1 MIGVLKYYTAK
12 APEYSTST
20 YTAPSIYT
28 VAPATQLCV
37 LPQPTIPR
45 LPSIKLCFSYY
56 TDDPTYYTTK
66 TSEYYTEAP
75 KYYSSPGDRRH
86 IHIWGDGVF
95 RSPQS
100 LHSCSF
106 VLHLT
111 KILHR
116 DSSLLHH
123 NLRYIELLHQ
133 SPEVLHRGGRILHDH
148 LRCSSLLHRGTQV
161 FFKLLPVLLSTQSSH
176 ESFSEILK
184 NEKV

>member
-75 KYYSSPGDRRH
+75 KYYSSPGDTS
-86 IHIWGDGVF
+86 ITEATEF
-95 RSPQS
+95 
-100 LHSCSF
+100 F
-106 VLHLT
+106 VAPNHYTAAL
-111 KILHR
+111 
-116 DSSLLHH
+116 SY
-123 NLRYIELLHQ
+123 YI
-133 SPEVLHRGGRILHDH
+133 
-148 LRCSSLLHRGTQV
+148 
-161 FFKLLPVLLSTQSSH
+161 
-176 ESFSEILK
+176 
-184 NEKV
+184 